1 MSATEDAGPGDLRPR
16 VAVACDSRKRQ
27 RQLRA
32 FFANRG
38 IDVAASAAI
47 GAPAL
52 LDLGPEQADVLLVDL
67 ASAEEQDGDA
77 LHELMS
83 RSRLPLLFNDAGT
96 PEAGHELA
104 SERELLRKIRNLAR
118 SSAAAPPAAPEQSPA
133 ASDRLALGRRAIAL
147 AFARTGVGAS
157 TAVLVAAVLGLAA
170 SVAWEVDH
178 SPAFRLGNPR
188 GGTDELLSAMP
199 AAAPLPARV
208 PLSQYQE
215 IVARPLFYT
224 DRQMPRPLEQPQ
236 ASSNPPTVAPPNVQL
251 LGIVI
256 TENGRQALIRELP
269 SGQTSRAQAGATVQG
284 WTIDRIEAEHIV
296 LKGQGQAESVPLR
309 VYGGQSGTGGPN
321 ADGTKG
327 R

>member
-1 MSATEDAGPGDLRPR
+1 MSAAEDAAARDLRPR

-27 RQLRA
+27 RQLRT
-32 FFANRG
+32 FFASRG
-38 IDVAASAAI
+38 IDVVASGAI
-47 GAPAL
+47 GARAL
-52 LDLGPEQADVLLVDL
+52 LELGPEQADVLLVDL
-67 ASAEEQDGDA
+67 ASADEQDGDA

-83 RSRLPLLFNDAGT
+83 RSRLPLLFNEAGT
-96 PEAGHELA
+96 PETGHQLA
-104 SERELLRKIRNLAR
+104 NERELLRKIRSLAR
-118 SSAAAPPAAPEQSPA
+118 SSAAIPPAAPEQSRAPY
-133 ASDRLALGRRAIAL
+133 DGLALGRRAIAL
-147 AFARTGVGAS
+147 AFARTGFGVS

-170 SVAWEVDH
+170 LVAWEVGH
-178 SPAFRLGNPR
+178 GPAVRLGGPR
-188 GGTDELLSAMP
+188 GGRDELRSAMP
-199 AAAPLPARV
+199 TAAPLPAQV

-224 DRQMPRPLEQPQ
+224 DRQTPQPPGQPQ

-269 SGQTSRAQAGATVQG
+269 SGQMFRAQAGATVQG

-309 VYGGQSGTGGPN
+309 VYGGQPGTGGPN
-321 ADGTKG
+321 ADGAKG